1 MEGSAEEEKVE
12 EVEDDDDDDEEEEEE
27 EEEESKIG
35 RGVKEGDKLVNET
48 FKLSMILS

>member
-12 EVEDDDDDDEEEEEE
+12 EVEDDDDDDEEE

>member
-12 EVEDDDDDDEEEEEE
+12 EVEDDDDDDEEEE

>member
-27 EEEESKIG
+27 EEESKIG
-35 RGVKEGDKLVNET
+35 RDVKEGDKLVNET